1 LPPPAAAAPL
11 RSLGLAAQILL
22 GVTLL
27 VTIWY
32 LVAAFGQIELLQRMA
47 NDFDSVTF
55 AEADR
60 SDQRMLLATL
70 FYDGCLI
77 ATGVVFIVWFYR
89 MRKNAG
95 IWSPPTQRRS
105 LGWSIWSWV
114 CPVVNFWFPYQIAQ
128 DGMAA
133 ARPYGG
139 KPNDGLAVL
148 RAWWVLWVV
157 QVALALVE
165 RVQTRQ
171 AVTVEQLLT
180 SARTD
185 LVGTVVAVAAGV
197 LAILVVRKITV
208 LQDRRLDWERS
219 VGLAAPIVGPG
230 FAH

>member
-1 LPPPAAAAPL
+1 M
-11 RSLGLAAQILL
+11 
-22 GVTLL
+22 L
-27 VTIWY
+27 V
-32 LVAAFGQIELLQRMA
+32 
-47 NDFDSVTF
+47 
-55 AEADR
+55 
-60 SDQRMLLATL
+60 ATL

-105 LGWSIWSWV
+105 LGWSIWGWV
-114 CPVVNFWFPYQIAQ
+114 CPVVNFWFPYQIDQ

-219 VGLAAPIVGPG
+219 GGLAAPIVGPG